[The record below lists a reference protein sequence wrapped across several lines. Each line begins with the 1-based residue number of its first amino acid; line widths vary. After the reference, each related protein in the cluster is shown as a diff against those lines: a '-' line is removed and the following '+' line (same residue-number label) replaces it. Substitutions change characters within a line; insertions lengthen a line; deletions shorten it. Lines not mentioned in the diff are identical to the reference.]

1 MEKLASQGAKR
12 RRRSADSRKIQDEVR
27 RLEGDQNEANEEAK
41 QVKVEPLVDPFTGA
55 RLFHIASHNL
65 YDAAILTRN
74 VEAGFTWFMHV

>member
-1 MEKLASQGAKR
+1 MERLASQGAKR